1 MPNNTIAELSV
12 SRETLDKL
20 DAYEGLITKW
30 TKKIN
35 LVSRSTLSD
44 LRERHI
50 VDSAQLFRLIPS
62 KSNHLVDFGS
72 GGGLPGVV
80 LAILAQEHLPKLRVT
95 LVESDLRKATFLRQ
109 CCRELDLRYAVKS
122 VRAEALEPQEAS
134 VVTARALA
142 PLSLL
147 FELTFRH
154 MSAEAVAI
162 FPKGQNAEEELA
174 SARQSWSFDCEQ
186 YQSLTST
193 QSSLLRF
200 QRIER
205 V

>member
-1 MPNNTIAELSV
+1 MPSSSIAEVSV
-12 SRETLDKL
+12 SRETLEKIT
-20 DAYEGLITKW
+20 AYEDLIAKW

-35 LVSRSTLSD
+35 LVSRTTLSD
-44 LRERHI
+44 LHERHI
-50 VDSAQLFRLIPS
+50 VDSAQLFRLIPATAR
-62 KSNHLVDFGS
+62 HLVDFGS

-80 LAILAQEHLPKLRVT
+80 LAILAQEHLPQLKVT

-109 CCRELDLRYAVKS
+109 CNRELELGYTVQS
-122 VRAEALEPQEAS
+122 IRAEALEPQEAD

-142 PLSLL
+142 PLKLL
-147 FELTFRH
+147 FDLTFQH
-154 MSAEAVAI
+154 MSAGAIAI

-174 SARQSWSFDCEQ
+174 SARQSWSFECEQ

-200 QRIER
+200 QRIKR